1 MQTYILIIDNYI
13 DKMYVIPE
21 DMKALS
27 HPSIDIKALDSLKII
42 LSTVFMTFINIPL
55 YLWIYVVDTYTFK
68 NKLLSPRNFRLAPRC
83 SWDLRFATSQKSE
96 NLLSS
101 LYNWALIE
109 TYRYES
115 RTNNICK
122 YFPQENS

>member
-55 YLWIYVVDTYTFK
+55 YL
-68 NKLLSPRNFRLAPRC
+68 
-83 SWDLRFATSQKSE
+83 
-96 NLLSS
+96 
-101 LYNWALIE
+101 
-109 TYRYES
+109 
-115 RTNNICK
+115 
-122 YFPQENS
+122 